1 MSEIALNAP
10 DSKPA
15 GRIQPGRIIGKVLSY
30 VVFIAWAIVTITPLV
45 WLAYSSFKTNPEIT
59 ASRLALPTALHFENY
74 SDAWR
79 IGKLGTYFGNS
90 IIYTGVT
97 CFGIVML
104 SMMASYGFAKMRFK
118 KLSAAFYAMIG
129 IGMLISV
136 QAILIPLFLM
146 LKSYGL
152 INTYPGLILTY
163 ITLGLPMA
171 IYLGTEYIRG
181 IPDSLIE
188 SAYIDGAG
196 NFRMFW
202 SIILPMTR
210 PVIVTMSILNVLSYW
225 NEFLMVFILT
235 MDDTMKSLPVGVM
248 SFVSPTSQEWD
259 KQFAALVIS
268 LIPIISVYFAF
279 QKKLTQGVV
288 AGAVKG

>member
-1 MSEIALNAP
+1 MSDLAVNI
-10 DSKPA
+10 K
-15 GRIQPGRIIGKVLSY
+15 PGRIIGKTLSY
-30 VVFIAWAIVTITPLV
+30 AVFITWAVITITPLV

-59 ASRLALPTALHFENY
+59 ASRLALPTAAHFENY

-79 IGKLGTYFGNS
+79 IGKLGTYFTNS

-97 CFGIVML
+97 CFGIVIL

-118 KLSAAFYAMIG
+118 KLSAALYALIG

-202 SIILPMTR
+202 SIILPITR
-210 PVIVTMSILNVLSYW
+210 PVIVTISILNVLSYW

-268 LIPIISVYFAF
+268 LIPIIAVYFIF

-288 AGAVKG
+288 AGAIKG

>member
-1 MSEIALNAP
+1 MSGIAMNNP
-10 DSKPA
+10 VSKPA
-15 GRIQPGRIIGKVLSY
+15 GQVRVGSVVGKSLSY
-30 VVFIAWAIVTITPLV
+30 VVFVAWACITILPLV
-45 WLAYSSFKTNPEIT
+45 WLGYSSFKTNAEIT
-59 ASRLALPTALHFENY
+59 ASRLALPTAAHVENY
-74 SDAWR
+74 SEAWR
-79 IGKLGTYFGNS
+79 IGKLGTYFVNS
-90 IIYTGVT
+90 IVYTGVT
-97 CFGIVML
+97 CFGIIML
-104 SMMASYGFAKMRFK
+104 SMMASYGFAKMRYRRTSNF
-118 KLSAAFYAMIG
+118 LYGMLG

-146 LKSYGL
+146 LKNYGL
-152 INTYPGLILTY
+152 INTYPGIILTY

-171 IYLGTEYIRG
+171 IYLGTDYIKG

-202 SIILPMTR
+202 SIILPMTK

-225 NEFLMVFILT
+225 NEFLMVFVLT

-248 SFVSPTSQEWD
+248 SFVSPTSQQWD

-268 LIPIISVYFAF
+268 LLPILAVYFTF